1 MKLYTV
7 DTLKN
12 QNYEELSLVRGSV
25 VMSKH
30 IGRDFM
36 AGLKTIVGGELKGYT
51 EMLNDARNTATERL
65 IDEAKSMNADAVIAL
80 RYETS
85 SIMQGSSEI
94 LAYGTAI
101 KFK

>member
-12 QNYEELSLVRGSV
+12 QNYEELTLVRGSV

-51 EMLNDARNTATERL
+51 EMLNDARTVATERL

-85 SIMQGSSEI
+85 SIMQGASEI

>member
-12 QNYEELSLVRGSV
+12 QNYDELGIVEGF
-25 VMSKH
+25 SKNRTFA
-30 IGRDFM
+30 INKAKD
-36 AGLKTIVGGELKGYT
+36 
-51 EMLNDARNTATERL
+51 EMIA
-65 IDEAKSMNADAVIAL
+65 EAEQLEADAVIAL

-85 SIMQGSSEI
+85 SIMEGASEI